1 MTPAAKAA
9 RDTLLTYRP
18 PARMAKWLR
27 DVFAAKRRNGE
38 TVPPEFERWLE
49 RWRKLENRAPNE
61 LDLLTVEEW
70 ELLGEL
76 MG

>member
-18 PARMAKWLR
+18 PARMVVWFAN
-27 DVFAAKRRNGE
+27 VFAAKRRNGE

-70 ELLGEL
+70 EELGEL